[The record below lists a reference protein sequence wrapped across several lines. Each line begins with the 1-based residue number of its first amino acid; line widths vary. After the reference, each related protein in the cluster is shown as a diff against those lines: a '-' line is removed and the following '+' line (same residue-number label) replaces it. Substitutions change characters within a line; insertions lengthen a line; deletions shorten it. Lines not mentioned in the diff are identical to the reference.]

1 METKEFFPEGWKVD
15 HNLITKEDLVNS
27 LQTGEILEAKVQR
40 CDLQCNL
47 HFQFENGLT
56 GIIPKQK
63 VELEDGKKENP
74 KKYFGKVNKVLQ
86 FVVTDV
92 NQADDTQFFL
102 SRVEV
107 EDQVKKWIQEDLQ
120 EGQILNGI
128 VRSMKPYGVF
138 VEIAGGVVGLLHIED
153 ISIGRIREPEER
165 FSIGQK
171 IKVMVKSINRRDQQ
185 VILTYKELLGTWEE
199 NVEKIKEGQI
209 LPGIVREKEKNR
221 NGIFIELMP
230 NLIGLAEYRENLNY
244 GTKVKVY
251 VKKIQ
256 KEKKKIKLIVIE

>member
-1 METKEFFPEGWKVD
+1 M
-15 HNLITKEDLVNS
+15 
-27 LQTGEILEAKVQR
+27 
-40 CDLQCNL
+40 
-47 HFQFENGLT
+47 
-56 GIIPKQK
+56 
-63 VELEDGKKENP
+63 
-74 KKYFGKVNKVLQ
+74 
-86 FVVTDV
+86 
-92 NQADDTQFFL
+92 
-102 SRVEV
+102 
-107 EDQVKKWIQEDLQ
+107 KKWIQEDLQ

>member
-1 METKEFFPEGWKVD
+1 
-15 HNLITKEDLVNS
+15 
-27 LQTGEILEAKVQR
+27 
-40 CDLQCNL
+40 
-47 HFQFENGLT
+47 
-56 GIIPKQK
+56 
-63 VELEDGKKENP
+63 
-74 KKYFGKVNKVLQ
+74 
-86 FVVTDV
+86 
-92 NQADDTQFFL
+92 
-102 SRVEV
+102 
-107 EDQVKKWIQEDLQ
+107 
-120 EGQILNGI
+120 
-128 VRSMKPYGVF
+128 MKPYGVF

>member
-15 HNLITKEDLVNS
+15 HDLITKEDLVNS

-74 KKYFGKVNKVLQ
+74 KKYFGKVNKILQ

-153 ISIGRIREPEER
+153 ISIGRIREPE
-165 FSIGQK
+165 
-171 IKVMVKSINRRDQQ
+171 
-185 VILTYKELLGTWEE
+185 